1 MTWRFDD
8 GTTESDNSH
17 VSHVSQAVDFA
28 ALARF
33 CLPLD
38 SIGEVTKARR

>member
-17 VSHVSQAVDFA
+17 VSQAVDFA

-33 CLPLD
+33 CVPLD
-38 SIGEVTKARR
+38 SFGEVTKARR